1 MEIFSRLSVLVIHI
15 SFKEPLNT
23 HFDMELNTS
32 ALCKNKKQRN
42 NENGLAKI
50 EYSFCFCWI
59 LLRDCFYKIYIL
71 SFLSNIHAIWQGKNV
86 QKNWFGVNIV
96 FEKPS
101 MIGAMHGNY
110 SIFNPWMMQ
119 IISERQR
126 QIVLRV
132 IVIQWLT

>member
-1 MEIFSRLSVLVIHI
+1 MSIFGNVLTPGCIGNKYKLQ
-15 SFKEPLNT
+15 S
-23 HFDMELNTS
+23 TS
-32 ALCKNKKQRN
+32 EHALWYGTKYIALCKNKKQRN

-59 LLRDCFYKIYIL
+59 LLRDCFYNIYIL

-86 QKNWFGVNIV
+86 RKNWFGVNIV

-101 MIGAMHGNY
+101 MIGAMHGSY

-119 IISERQR
+119 IILERQR
-126 QIVLRV
+126 
-132 IVIQWLT
+132 